1 MSTKYKFLDNDGIYF
16 VSFATLAWIDVFTR
30 PIYTDI
36 FCESIRYCQQNKGLN
51 LHAWCL
57 MSNHVHLVFS
67 RCGQQSHSDILRD
80 LKKFTSKKLLEAIEN
95 NHLESRKDWM
105 MNIFNTA
112 GQKNSNN
119 KDYQFWQQDN
129 HPIELFSPIVTFQ
142 KIDYIH
148 NNPVTAGIVS
158 ETEHYVNSS
167 ARDYLGIK
175 GRLDVEI
182 LERPGSLGGYVFSG

>member
-1 MSTKYKFLDNDGIYF
+1 
-16 VSFATLAWIDVFTR
+16 
-30 PIYTDI
+30 
-36 FCESIRYCQQNKGLN
+36 
-51 LHAWCL
+51 
-57 MSNHVHLVFS
+57 
-67 RCGQQSHSDILRD
+67 
-80 LKKFTSKKLLEAIEN
+80 
-95 NHLESRKDWM
+95 M
-105 MNIFNTA
+105 MNIFSTA